1 MIIFIFLIIFLIQI
15 IVTFH
20 KFKNTCKNPG
30 IQTWSLYFAHHA
42 LDVFLFWSVLF
53 LTTRTEFFLH
63 LLAVIIV
70 GIHWFTYD
78 NKCIATVIMNRMC
91 GYPESEWLDS
101 LKNMF
106 GLRSYSEYFQF
117 VWIGL
122 LAMYD
127 IYKLVP

>member
-1 MIIFIFLIIFLIQI
+1 MIQI
-15 IVTFH
+15 FATFP

-30 IQTWSLYFAHHA
+30 IQTWLLYFAHHA

-91 GYPESEWLDS
+91 DYPDSEWLDS

-106 GLRSYSEYFQF
+106 GLRLGVGIHPPLKPHPILGSGEVQYHGKDLHF
-117 VWIGL
+117 V
-122 LAMYD
+122 
-127 IYKLVP
+127 